1 MKRIYRKLMCACV
14 ALLIT
19 PALLPAET
27 LLDPSS
33 HGSAA
38 SSNVTWSH
46 WDRVPVN
53 IHFGKTNG
61 DLTDAEIDFLASYDG
76 WVILEKRHG
85 LEVHGSTEAGIADT
99 ARRLKQRNPNVNVLF
114 YLNSF
119 INWPGYDC
127 YATYQ
132 PEWDLRTPEGSVVFK
147 TENVARPDPSNPEF
161 REWWSQVI
169 ADQMKDGWIDGV
181 FVDALPQVLHE
192 RLASQLGDAKA
203 LAVVAGVRDMI
214 ALTKQKIGAD
224 KMILANGARG
234 EDYREILEWPGLDGI
249 MIEHFDEF
257 GSHDPAT
264 IKADLETIQ
273 LAADKGKFVVIKAWP
288 GFAWNDSA
296 MMKRPRAELLTIA
309 RERITFPLAC
319 FLVAAQPDSQ
329 FCYSWG
335 YREKHG
341 MLDAYPEFKKPLG
354 PPEADAVWDGMTATR
369 EFKHASVWVDLT
381 SKEARIDWH

>member
-1 MKRIYRKLMCACV
+1 MKP
-14 ALLIT
+14 LLIGIG
-19 PALLPAET
+19 LL
-27 LLDPSS
+27 LGL
-33 HGSAA
+33 AA
-38 SSNVTWSH
+38 CNPVPTTSVAKSNVSSSN

-53 IHFGKTNG
+53 IHFGKTDG
-61 DLTDAEIDFLASYDG
+61 DLTDAEIDFLASYNG
-76 WVILEKRHG
+76 WIILEKRHG
-85 LEVHGSTEAGIADT
+85 LEVHGSTEAGIANT
-99 ARRLKQRNPNVNVLF
+99 ARRLKQSNPNVKVLF

-119 INWPGYDC
+119 INWPGYEC
-127 YATYQ
+127 YETYQ
-132 PEWDLRTPEGSVVFK
+132 PEWDLRAPDGSVVFK
-147 TENVARPDPSNPEF
+147 TKNIARPDPSNPEF

-181 FVDALPQVLHE
+181 FVDALPQVLDSG
-192 RLASQLGDAKA
+192 LAAQLGDEKA
-203 LAVVAGVRDMI
+203 RAVIAGVRDMI
-214 ALTKQKIGAD
+214 ALTKQKIGPD
-224 KMILANGARG
+224 KMILANGTRG
-234 EDYREILEWPGLDGI
+234 EDYREILDWSGLDGI

-257 GSHDPAT
+257 GSHEAAT

-273 LAADKGKFVVIKAWP
+273 LAAAKGKFVVIKAWP
-288 GFAWNDSA
+288 GFAWNDSP
-296 MMKRPRAELLTIA
+296 MMKRPHEELLKMA

-341 MLDAYPEFKKPLG
+341 MLDAYPEFQKPLG

-369 EFKHASVWVDLT
+369 EFKHASVWVDLI